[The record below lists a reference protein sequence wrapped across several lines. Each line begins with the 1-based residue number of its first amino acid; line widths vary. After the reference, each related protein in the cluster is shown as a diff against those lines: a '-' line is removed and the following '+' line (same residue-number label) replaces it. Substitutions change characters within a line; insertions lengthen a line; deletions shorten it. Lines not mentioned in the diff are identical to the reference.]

1 MSQSEI
7 TFVLLSISIWTL
19 NWALRPNLQSNWHYF
34 ESHNPTFLVRASFW
48 WSRSLCLVYFVEILL
63 IFLFFDIHHTCFDV
77 NFMMDFF
84 TNIGLSVYASKGFS
98 SFRITEMIQFLS
110 SVRVCVCEHLNRCKT
125 SYWSYSMQ
133 GGTEGP

>member
-1 MSQSEI
+1 MDLEQGQ
-7 TFVLLSISIWTL
+7 LLVV
-19 NWALRPNLQSNWHYF
+19 
-34 ESHNPTFLVRASFW
+34 TFLMFW
-48 WSRSLCLVYFVEILL
+48 VLVYFVEILL

-110 SVRVCVCEHLNRCKT
+110 SVRVCVCVRV
-125 SYWSYSMQ
+125 
-133 GGTEGP
+133 